1 MSEYRQLLMFTL
13 SIKGPSTLCALS
25 KLCIVGRI
33 KKLFCHNSKSR
44 WREGGALASLVQR
57 LQPLPSYEIDDS
69 PISYVAEY
77 LVLQS

>member
-33 KKLFCHNSKSR
+33 KKLRGFATIPKV
-44 WREGGALASLVQR
+44 GGGRVGL
-57 LQPLPSYEIDDS
+57 
-69 PISYVAEY
+69 
-77 LVLQS
+77 